1 MKSRELEAEPCCPTL
16 TFLLPVWSPA
26 KSVKRL
32 CGGEQV
38 PGGIRRKSFHICVST
53 GCVLLPQPKA
63 RLPRMGYSANKNRG
77 CLVSLELRYRT
88 SFLA

>member
-53 GCVLLPQPKA
+53 AACCFPSQKPAYLGWDIQQIKTEDA
-63 RLPRMGYSANKNRG
+63 
-77 CLVSLELRYRT
+77 
-88 SFLA
+88 